1 MAKEKFV
8 PVNGAYN
15 ITSAQQ
21 KEFTEFLRNKIKD
34 NNKFTSEGRPSKAG
48 VVTKTYVDGKLNE
61 FRNRAKKG
69 DNSFNK
75 FGFAKESSLKK
86 QRDLRQE
93 AKEVTTPKVSERKQA
108 DRFIRQK
115 TGPGTQIDHR
125 LTLARLLQ
133 GVKETAKRKGISI
146 VAANLKLANSFAKE
160 GYGHSVGNLQK
171 LTDKENNFKNVQ
183 ETNLD
188 KYYKHLANKPS
199 RSDVNATKTWNQTR
213 VELSKSINPKYSN
226 TKMTKSTG
234 SPWKAVKG
242 FTTGAA
248 ENIQTDVKSNQGFK
262 LSDFTY
268 KGGSRVA
275 GFGTV

>member
-1 MAKEKFV
+1 MSKEKFV

-15 ITSAQQ
+15 ITSAQK
-21 KEFTEFLRNKIKD
+21 KEFTEFLKNKIKE
-34 NNKFTSEGRPSKAG
+34 NNKFTSDGRPSKAG
-48 VVTKTYVDGKLNE
+48 VITKTYIDGKLNA
-61 FRNRAKKG
+61 FMNRAKKG

-75 FGFAKESSLKK
+75 FGFAKESSLEK
-86 QRDLRQE
+86 QRNLRQE

-133 GVKETAKRKGISI
+133 GVKETAKRKGLTT
-146 VAANLKLANSFAKE
+146 VAANLRMANAYAKE

-171 LTDKENNFKNVQ
+171 LTDKQNNLKNVQ

-188 KYYKHLANKPS
+188 KYYKHLANKPN
-199 RSDVNATKTWNQTR
+199 RSDVNATNAWHQKR

-226 TKMTKSTG
+226 TKMTQTS

-248 ENIQTDVKSNQGFK
+248 DNIKTDVKSNEGFK

-268 KGGSRVA
+268 TGATRVA

>member
-1 MAKEKFV
+1 MSKEQFV

-15 ITSAQQ
+15 ITSAQK
-21 KEFTEFLRNKIKD
+21 KEFTEFLRNKIKE
-34 NNKFTSEGRPSKAG
+34 NNKFTSDGRPSKAG
-48 VVTKTYVDGKLNE
+48 VITKTYVDGKLNE

-75 FGFAKESSLKK
+75 FGFAKEISLKK
-86 QRDLRQE
+86 QRELRQQ

-108 DRFIRQK
+108 DRFIREK

-125 LTLARLLQ
+125 HTLARLLH
-133 GVKETAKRKGISI
+133 GVKTIAKRDNISI
-146 VAANLKLANSFAKE
+146 AAANLKLADAYAKE
-160 GYGHSVGNLQK
+160 GYGHTVGNLQK
-171 LTDKENNFKNVQ
+171 LTAKQNNYKNVQ
-183 ETNLD
+183 EDNLD
-188 KYYKHLANKPS
+188 KYYKHIANKPNKN
-199 RSDVNATKTWNQTR
+199 DVNATKAWHAKR
-213 VELSKSINPKYSN
+213 IELSKTINPKYSN
-226 TKMTKSTG
+226 AKMTQTS

-248 ENIQTDVKSNQGFK
+248 DNIKTDVKSNEGFK

-268 KGGSRVA
+268 TGATRVA

>member
-1 MAKEKFV
+1 MSKEKFV

-15 ITSAQQ
+15 ITSAQR
-21 KEFTEFLRNKIKD
+21 KEFTEFLRNKIKQ
-34 NNKFTSEGRPSKAG
+34 NNKFTSDGRPSKAG
-48 VVTKTYVDGKLNE
+48 VITKTYVDGKLQQ

-69 DNSFNK
+69 DTSLNK
-75 FGFAKESSLKK
+75 FGFAKESSLEK
-86 QRDLRQE
+86 QRNLRQE

-133 GVKETAKRKGISI
+133 GVKETAKRKGLTT
-146 VAANLKLANSFAKE
+146 VAANLRMANAYAKE

-171 LTDKENNFKNVQ
+171 LTDKQNNFKNVQ
-183 ETNLD
+183 EANLD
-188 KYYKHLANKPS
+188 KYYKHLANKPN
-199 RSDVNATKTWNQTR
+199 RSDVNATKAWNTKR
-213 VELSKSINPKYSN
+213 VELSKSINPNYSN
-226 TKMTKSTG
+226 TKMTQTS

-248 ENIQTDVKSNQGFK
+248 DNIKTDVKSNEGFK

-268 KGGSRVA
+268 TGATRVA